1 MLTADLVPV
10 SGRPSLSPASSW
22 AGRSLPASLTAAL
35 CLRERSLPSMFLRQ
49 VSRRLVACSSSPLR
63 SFGKKYSCSARRLVC
78 HLKLWMAGSSVVECP
93 QHLISA
99 RSWACCFQDVTTGK
113 DSRQTWARIRPWL
126 CVIQQE

>member
-35 CLRERSLPSMFLRQ
+35 CLRERSLPSIFLRQ

-63 SFGKKYSCSARRLVC
+63 SFGKKYSCRTSNFFRHATLRI
-78 HLKLWMAGSSVVECP
+78 AGSYLVKLS
-93 QHLISA
+93 QHMISA
-99 RSWACCFQDVTTGK
+99 RSAEHAASK
-113 DSRQTWARIRPWL
+113 M
-126 CVIQQE
+126 